1 MKLPYTTRAS
11 AGFLPLLCALYLLL
25 YHDRVNIATAAPLIQ
40 SELHLG
46 NAGLGVVLSA
56 FAYSYAFCQ
65 LVGGLAGERF
75 GPRRTLCASVILVCV
90 ATAATGLSFGIAAL
104 IAARVA
110 LGFGE
115 GAALPTATQAMAKYL
130 PQGKWG
136 FAQGITHAF
145 ARLGNFATP
154 PIVAALIVFS
164 SWRIAFLVLA
174 ATGLVWIAAW
184 LFWFREPETG
194 EDRFSPPPCGEVE
207 ARRSAQARRRLRVGV
222 ANQGGRENQLDA
234 RMDFHQWLA
243 IAKRTA
249 PATAVNFCYGWTLWL
264 FLTWIPSF
272 FVQNYHLSLT
282 GSALYS
288 AGVFLGGLV
297 GDALGGFASDRIL
310 RRSGNLGFARRSVI
324 VTGFLGGCVCLLAVM
339 FSADARVAAIMLSL
353 AFFFAELIVAPIW
366 AVTMDIVPM
375 HPGLASG
382 IMNFGSAFAGIVSPL
397 AFGLMVDATGSWT
410 IPFGISVVLLLLG
423 AGLTFALHPQ
433 PGASETCQAAWLTS
447 QPLQASKIARGTGF
461 SPLE

>member
-1 MKLPYTTRAS
+1 MKAVGRVS
-11 AGFLPLLCALYLLL
+11 VGFLPLLCALYLLL
-25 YHDRVNIATAAPLIQ
+25 YLDRVNVATAAPLIQ

-46 NAGLGVVLSA
+46 NAALGVVLSA

-65 LVGGLAGERF
+65 LIGGFAGERF
-75 GPRRTLCASVILVCV
+75 GPRRTLCASVILVCI
-90 ATAATGLSFGIAAL
+90 ATAATGLSAGIVAL

-115 GAALPTATQAMAKYL
+115 GAALPTATQAMAKQL

-136 FAQGITHAF
+136 FAQGVTHAF

-154 PIVAALIVFS
+154 PIVAALIAFS
-164 SWRIAFLVLA
+164 SWRVAFLVLA
-174 ATGLVWIAAW
+174 AAGLIWIAAW
-184 LFWFREPETG
+184 LFWFREPRSPQTG
-194 EDRFSPPPCGEVE
+194 PRNGEVV
-207 ARRSAQARRRLRVGV
+207 SF
-222 ANQGGRENQLDA
+222 N
-234 RMDFHQWLA
+234 QWLA
-243 IAKRTA
+243 IARRTA

-272 FVQNYHLSLT
+272 FVQNYHLSLSN
-282 GSALYS
+282 SALYS
-288 AGVFLGGLV
+288 AGVFFGGLV

-310 RRSGNLGFARRSVI
+310 RASGNLGLARRSVI
-324 VTGFLGGCVCLLAVM
+324 ITGFIGGCACLLAVM
-339 FSADARVAAIMLSL
+339 FSTDATMAAIMLSL

-366 AVTMDIVPM
+366 AVTMDIVPA
-375 HPGLASG
+375 HPGLAGG

-410 IPFGISVVLLLLG
+410 IPFGISVVFLLLG
-423 AGLTFALHPQ
+423 AALTFALHPQ
-433 PGASETCQAAWLTS
+433 QTAGETCQAAWLTS

>member
-1 MKLPYTTRAS
+1 MMGIRGRSFDELGRVS
-11 AGFLPLLCALYLLL
+11 GGFLPLLCALYLLL
-25 YHDRVNIATAAPLIQ
+25 YLDRVNIATAAPLIQ
-40 SELHLG
+40 TELNLG
-46 NAGLGVVLSA
+46 NAALGVVLSA

-75 GPRRTLCASVILVCV
+75 GPRRTLCASMILVCI

-104 IAARVA
+104 IAARIA

-115 GAALPTATQAMAKYL
+115 GAALPTATQAMARQL

-136 FAQGITHAF
+136 SAQGVTHAF

-154 PIVAALIVFS
+154 PIVAALIVVS
-164 SWRIAFLVLA
+164 SWRVAFLVLT
-174 ATGLVWIAAW
+174 ATSLVWIAAW
-184 LFWFREPETG
+184 LFWFRDP
-194 EDRFSPPPCGEVE
+194 RLPPKTPRKAE
-207 ARRSAQARRRLRVGV
+207 AVSFAQWR
-222 ANQGGRENQLDA
+222 
-234 RMDFHQWLA
+234 A

-288 AGVFLGGLV
+288 AGVFFGGLV
-297 GDALGGFASDRIL
+297 GDAFGGIASDHIL
-310 RRSGNLGFARRSVI
+310 RRSGNPVFARRCMI
-324 VTGFLGGCVCLLAVM
+324 VAGFLGGCACLFAVM
-339 FSADARVAAIMLSL
+339 FSADVRMAAIMLSL
-353 AFFFAELIVAPIW
+353 AFFFAELIVAPMW
-366 AVTMDIVPM
+366 AVIMDIEPL
-375 HPGLASG
+375 HPGVASG
-382 IMNFGSAFAGIVSPL
+382 IMNFGSAIAGILSPL

-423 AGLTFALHPQ
+423 AGLTFALHSQQRENPDWTGQ
-433 PGASETCQAAWLTS
+433 LDATSRAGGGAA
-447 QPLQASKIARGTGF
+447 
-461 SPLE
+461 

>member
-1 MKLPYTTRAS
+1 MMDIVGRKFDGMGRAS

-25 YHDRVNIATAAPLIQ
+25 YLDRVNIATAAPLIQ

-46 NAGLGVVLSA
+46 NAALGVVLSA

-65 LVGGLAGERF
+65 LIGGLAGERF
-75 GPRRTLCASVILVCV
+75 GPRRTLCASVILVCI

-104 IAARVA
+104 IAARIV

-115 GAALPTATQAMAKYL
+115 GAALPTATQAMAKRL
-130 PQGKWG
+130 PQGQWG
-136 FAQGITHAF
+136 FAQGVTHAF

-164 SWRIAFLVLA
+164 SWRVAFLVLA
-174 ATGLVWIAAW
+174 VTGLVWIVAW
-184 LFWFREPETG
+184 LFWFHEPY
-194 EDRFSPPPCGEVE
+194 SPPTTPRKADAV
-207 ARRSAQARRRLRVGV
+207 SFAQWCV
-222 ANQGGRENQLDA
+222 
-234 RMDFHQWLA
+234 

-249 PATAVNFCYGWTLWL
+249 PVTAVNFCYGWTLWL

-297 GDALGGFASDRIL
+297 GDALGGLASDRIL
-310 RRSGNLGFARRSVI
+310 HVSGNLIFARRSVI
-324 VTGFLGGCVCLLAVM
+324 VTGFLGGCACLLAVM
-339 FSADARVAAIMLSL
+339 FSTDATMAAIMLSL
-353 AFFFAELIVAPIW
+353 AFFFAELIVAPSW
-366 AVTMDIVPM
+366 AVTMDIMPA

-410 IPFGISVVLLLLG
+410 IPFGISVALLLLG
-423 AGLTFALHPQ
+423 AALTFALHPQ
-433 PGASETCQAAWLTS
+433 ESAAADWNAQLDATSRAGGGAA
-447 QPLQASKIARGTGF
+447 
-461 SPLE
+461 